1 MAPHPGGRQGTED
14 PGLPGRC
21 APPGPRGQ
29 DVHGRMAWPL
39 DQGGLGDGVRGPG
52 GDGSSHE
59 MNTLAAVPPKDLKE
73 VASSLVRLGATSYG
87 GPAIMGI
94 MQAELQEKRKW
105 VTKERF
111 LEGLSVANMVP
122 GATATQLGIF
132 LGYARGGWWGGLI
145 GGLCFVLPAFLVM
158 LGLTVAYA
166 SFGITPIA
174 RSALYGLGPVVIGLF
189 AIAIYRLGKSAM
201 STTPEI
207 GVAVLAAA
215 AAAATPVGIVAILI
229 LAGLAGLVL
238 FFHSGCAF
246 HSRQPRGVILCAAA
260 FVAVLVAAWWLNGP
274 AARALVARGV
284 PDPRSLVNIG
294 AYFLK
299 VGAFTIGGGL
309 TMIAFIQD
317 QVVGQFGWL
326 TPREFVD
333 GLALGQL
340 TPGPVLMIAAYVG
353 YKVAGVAGA
362 AVAATAAFLPSFVIM
377 LVILPVLDRVRKLA
391 WMRAVMKGMA
401 PAVIGV
407 LAVSLVRLAP
417 AALPDPFAVAILA
430 ATLLALTMTKLGVF
444 KLMIAGAA
452 LGILR
457 SRLPAISG
465 FKTAGRLLAEW
476 ISA

>member
-1 MAPHPGGRQGTED
+1 
-14 PGLPGRC
+14 
-21 APPGPRGQ
+21 
-29 DVHGRMAWPL
+29 MAWPL

-52 GDGSSHE
+52 GDRSSHE
-59 MNTLAAVPPKDLKE
+59 MNTLTAVPPKDLKE

-145 GGLCFVLPAFLVM
+145 GGLCFVLPAFVIM
-158 LGLTVAYA
+158 LGLTIAYA
-166 SFGITPIA
+166 SFGVTPVA
-174 RSALYGLGPVVIGLF
+174 RNALYGLGPVVIGLF
-189 AIAIYRLGKSAM
+189 AFAVYRLGKSAM
-201 STTPEI
+201 STTQEMAI
-207 GVAVLAAA
+207 GVLAAVA
-215 AAAATPVGIVAILI
+215 SSVAPVGIVAILI
-229 LAGLAGLVL
+229 LAGLAGFVL
-238 FFHSGCAF
+238 F
-246 HSRQPRGVILCAAA
+246 HSRRFATVLVCAAA
-260 FVAVLVAAWWLNGP
+260 FMAVLVAAWWFNSSAAGAP
-274 AARALVARGV
+274 GARAV
-284 PDPRSLVNIG
+284 PDPRSLVEIG

-353 YKVAGVAGA
+353 YKVAGIAGA
-362 AVAATAAFLPSFVIM
+362 AVAAGAAFLPSFVIM
-377 LVILPVLDRVRKLA
+377 LVVLPVLDRGLKLA
-391 WMRAVMKGMA
+391 WMRAVMRGMG

-407 LAVSLVRLAP
+407 LGVSIVRLAP
-417 AALPDPFAVAILA
+417 AALPDWFAVVILA
-430 ATLLALTMTKLGVF
+430 ATLVGLLTWQIGAF
-444 KLMIAGAA
+444 RLMVAGAL
-452 LGILR
+452 LGLLR
-457 SRLPAISG
+457 SYVPPSVLTRP
-465 FKTAGRLLAEW
+465 F
-476 ISA
+476 

>member
-1 MAPHPGGRQGTED
+1 MAPHPGGRQGAED

-21 APPGPRGQ
+21 VAPGPRGQ

-52 GDGSSHE
+52 GDRSSHE
-59 MNTLAAVPPKDLKE
+59 MNSLAAVPPKDLKE

-94 MQAELQEKRKW
+94 MQAELQEKRRW

-145 GGLCFVLPAFLVM
+145 GGLCFVLPAFVIM

-166 SFGITPIA
+166 SFGVTPVA

-207 GVAVLAAA
+207 AIAVLAAA
-215 AAAATPVGIVAILI
+215 ASAVTPVGIVAILI

-238 FFHSGCAF
+238 F
-246 HSRQPRGVILCAAA
+246 HSRQARGVLLCAAA

-274 AARALVARGV
+274 AARAVVARGV
-284 PDPRSLVNIG
+284 PDPRSLVEIG

-326 TPREFVD
+326 SPREFVD

-340 TPGPVLMIAAYVG
+340 TPGPVLMIAAYAG
-353 YKVAGVAGA
+353 YKLAGVAGA
-362 AVAATAAFLPSFVIM
+362 IVAATAAFLPSFVIM
-377 LVILPVLDRVRKLA
+377 LAILPVLNRIRQMA
-391 WMRAVMKGMA
+391 WMKATMRGMS

-407 LAVSLVRLAP
+407 LAVSLARLAP
-417 AALPDPFAVAILA
+417 AAIPDPLALLILIATIA
-430 ATLLALTMTKLGVF
+430 ATLAYRVGAF
-444 KLMIAGAA
+444 KLMLGGAVAGVVR
-452 LGILR
+452 GW
-457 SRLPAISG
+457 LPLSVLTRP
-465 FKTAGRLLAEW
+465 F
-476 ISA
+476 